1 MSQLASIALIKC
13 NGLDRPRVSEK
24 DVRFRRVIWG
34 EAYPTRINNND
45 NAIMGYQKI
54 NLLIKGGYNMT
65 NKALSIFNQLRP
77 VTIGFDNVF
86 DHFERMFDTQFDSI
100 SVPNFPPYNI
110 VKTGDNEYDVEL
122 ALAGFNKKD
131 IDVTVEDGTL
141 TIKSIVKEAKDK
153 KEDGVIHKG
162 IAKRMFSKSFTIADD
177 VEVKGAELKDGL
189 LKVSL
194 ERIIPESK
202 KAKTISIK

>member
-1 MSQLASIALIKC
+1 
-13 NGLDRPRVSEK
+13 
-24 DVRFRRVIWG
+24 
-34 EAYPTRINNND
+34 
-45 NAIMGYQKI
+45 
-54 NLLIKGGYNMT
+54 
-65 NKALSIFNQLRP
+65 
-77 VTIGFDNVF
+77 
-86 DHFERMFDTQFDSI
+86 MFDTQFDSI

-110 VKTGDNEYDVEL
+110 VKTGDNKYDVEL

-131 IDVTVEDGTL
+131 IDVTVEDRVM
-141 TIKSIVKEAKDK
+141 TIKSIVKESKE